1 MRYFLALIFFLFAYN
16 CKAATVWVEDKVFY
30 QAPVMKTK
38 QELQKGLMFVKQL
51 PQDQGMLFDFGE
63 ARKISMWM
71 KNTYISLD
79 MLFIDCALKIV
90 DIHENTKP
98 LSLELITAVAPVC
111 YVLEINGGEVKSHD
125 IQVGDHVK
133 LIQ

>member
-90 DIHENTKP
+90 VIL
-98 LSLELITAVAPVC
+98 LSFVIEKLLIGLISKIGSRWA
-111 YVLEINGGEVKSHD
+111 NG
-125 IQVGDHVK
+125 
-133 LIQ
+133 